1 MNIIDILVV
10 LVLAFSL
17 FSGMYKGFIASFLS
31 LLGLVGSWFGAL
43 KLYPAVAR
51 LALGQQTF
59 MGVLS
64 NYLEPATFFE
74 DMQISGVTAQ
84 TTVSE
89 LVRMNNIA
97 NPDRIYEGQ
106 VLIIRPGSCN
116 DTYVVRRGD
125 TLSAIAARYGTTV
138 ARLAGINGISNA
150 DRIYVGQVL
159 DLGLC

>member
-1 MNIIDILVV
+1 M
-10 LVLAFSL
+10 
-17 FSGMYKGFIASFLS
+17 
-31 LLGLVGSWFGAL
+31 
-43 KLYPAVAR
+43 R
-51 LALGQQTF
+51 L
-59 MGVLS
+59 
-64 NYLEPATFFE
+64 
-74 DMQISGVTAQ
+74 
-84 TTVSE
+84 
-89 LVRMNNIA
+89 NNIA

-106 VLIIRPGSCN
+106 LLVIRPGTSGGSSGDTVTYVVQRGDNLTSIANRYGTTVSELVRLNNIANPDRIYEGQLLVIRPGSCN